1 MRRSLV
7 PAAALLA
14 AAPLAVGAQVPQGG
28 QAAAAAASAKI
39 TEWTVPWEKSR
50 PRDPY
55 LDPKGQVWFVGQVGN
70 YIAKLD
76 PASGKFTRF
85 EIDSGTHPHNLIVD
99 KQGMI
104 WYAGNRNGMIG
115 KMDPSGKIT
124 RYPMPD
130 PAARDPHTLVFDKTQ
145 EHIWFSAQQSG
156 YVGRLATKTGKVD
169 LIKIDVAN
177 SRPYGIVVDS
187 KGTPWVNLFGT
198 NRIASVDPKTLAVK
212 TWPLAHEGTRNRR
225 IAVTPDDQ
233 IWYVDYTR
241 GYLGHLDPKTGK
253 VEEWPAPGGQTAFPY
268 AMGSDHHGRVW
279 FVETGAKPNRLVGF
293 DPRTKKYFS
302 NTVVGETGG
311 LTVRHMVWDPKAN
324 AFWFGT
330 DANTIGRGVVPPP
343 QLVP

>member
-1 MRRSLV
+1 MRGLSLLV
-7 PAAALLA
+7 LVSAATAQI
-14 AAPLAVGAQVPQGG
+14 VSAQVPQGG
-28 QAAAAAASAKI
+28 PSEDAKI

-50 PRDPY
+50 PRDPFI
-55 LDPKGQVWFVGQVGN
+55 DSKRQVWFVGQQGN
-70 YIAKLD
+70 YIARLD
-76 PASGKFTRF
+76 PATGKFTKF

-99 KQGMI
+99 KNGQV

-115 KMDPSGKIT
+115 RLDGATGKIT

-130 PAARDPHTLVFDKTQ
+130 PAVRDPHTLVFDKA
-145 EHIWFSAQQSG
+145 EENIWFTSQGAG
-156 YVGRLATKTGKVD
+156 YVGRLAMKTGK
-169 LIKIDVAN
+169 IDVIKVPGERT
-177 SRPYGIVVDS
+177 RPYGIVIDS

-198 NRIASVDPKTLAVK
+198 NMIASVDTKTLAIK
-212 TWPLAHEGTRNRR
+212 TWPLTHERTRNRR

-253 VEEWPAPGGQTAFPY
+253 VEEFAAPSGGQSLPY

-279 FVETGAKPNRLVGF
+279 FVETGVQPNRLVGF

-302 NTVVGETGG
+302 NTVVGESGG
-311 LTVRHMVWDPKAN
+311 LTVRHMMWDQKAN

-330 DANTIGRGVVPPP
+330 DANTIARGVVPPP
-343 QLVP
+343 KLVP

>member
-1 MRRSLV
+1 MRRVSTLFV
-7 PAAALLA
+7 LSVI
-14 AAPLAVGAQVPQGG
+14 AAPVAAQLPQG
-28 QAAAAAASAKI
+28 AAASTAAKI

-55 LDPKGQVWFVGQVGN
+55 LDPTTGQVWFVGQVGN
-70 YIAKLD
+70 YVARLD
-76 PASGKFTRF
+76 PASGQFVRF
-85 EIDSGTHPHNLIVD
+85 EIDAGTNPHNLIVD
-99 KQGMI
+99 KTGHV

-115 KMDPSGKIT
+115 KMDPSGKIVA

-130 PAARDPHTLVFDKTQ
+130 PAVRDPHTLVFDAAQ
-145 EHIWFSAQQSG
+145 EHIWFTAQGAG
-156 YVGRLATKTGKVD
+156 YVGRLTMKTGKID
-169 LIKIDVAN
+169 LVKVPGAN
-177 SRPYGIVVDS
+177 TRPYGIVLDS

-198 NRIASVDPKTLAVK
+198 NTIVSIDPTTLALK
-212 TWPLAHEGTRNRR
+212 HWTLADEKTRNRR

-241 GYLGHLDPKTGK
+241 GYLGHLDPRTGK
-253 VEEWPAPGGQTAFPY
+253 VEEFAAPGGQTSFPY

-279 FVETGAKPNRLVGF
+279 FVETGSKPNKLVGF
-293 DPRTKKYFS
+293 DPRTKQYVS
-302 NTVVGETGG
+302 NTPVGETGG

-343 QLVP
+343 SLVP